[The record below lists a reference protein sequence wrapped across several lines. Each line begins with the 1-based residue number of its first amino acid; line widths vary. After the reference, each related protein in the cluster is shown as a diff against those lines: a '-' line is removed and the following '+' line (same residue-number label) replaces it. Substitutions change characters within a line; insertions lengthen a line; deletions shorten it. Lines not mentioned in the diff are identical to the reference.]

1 MEFVMIVE
9 PDEVGRKR
17 LEAVF
22 QTEKPSFSYQITGR
36 PEEALDILEHQKTD
50 VLVCETSLSVLSGR
64 EFFTM
69 AKMISPDTVRVAM
82 TSAEHVKDILSFLNE
97 CDIYKLI
104 MKPCASFADFI
115 EPVNAALEY
124 HRLKK
129 QAESDLEQAAEVVMT
144 MLKQHLTIGQM
155 DSVGEY
161 MMEHYLRDL
170 LGYYLETMIHE
181 NGNYLMGYNRLKNEF
196 HHEDAGQSFHM
207 IKKEDCE
214 IPPEIFRKI
223 LFLLMILT
231 KACRQILGKYAVSV
245 TMETASE
252 KFFVVRFSCDYSQNL
267 DKNGQIIYTGEN
279 QECHKDIM
287 DLTEKITDSI
297 VYRTV
302 SLEKENRYILNCA
315 IERRNHRVDS

>member
-104 MKPCASFADFI
+104 MTTS
-115 EPVNAALEY
+115 AACL
-124 HRLKK
+124 
-129 QAESDLEQAAEVVMT
+129 
-144 MLKQHLTIGQM
+144 
-155 DSVGEY
+155 
-161 MMEHYLRDL
+161 
-170 LGYYLETMIHE
+170 
-181 NGNYLMGYNRLKNEF
+181 
-196 HHEDAGQSFHM
+196 
-207 IKKEDCE
+207 
-214 IPPEIFRKI
+214 
-223 LFLLMILT
+223 
-231 KACRQILGKYAVSV
+231 
-245 TMETASE
+245 
-252 KFFVVRFSCDYSQNL
+252 
-267 DKNGQIIYTGEN
+267 
-279 QECHKDIM
+279 
-287 DLTEKITDSI
+287 
-297 VYRTV
+297 
-302 SLEKENRYILNCA
+302 
-315 IERRNHRVDS
+315 

>member
-129 QAESDLEQAAEVVMT
+129 QAESDLEQANMNLFFSEKDFERIAALYWVNVE
-144 MLKQHLTIGQM
+144 
-155 DSVGEY
+155 
-161 MMEHYLRDL
+161 L
-170 LGYYLETMIHE
+170 LG
-181 NGNYLMGYNRLKNEF
+181 GLMYPVRLFGVEFELCQQGLALLALVPIWLYRGRQGYHSKPF
-196 HHEDAGQSFHM
+196 QYFCYAFYPVHM
-207 IKKEDCE
+207 L
-214 IPPEIFRKI
+214 I
-223 LFLLMILT
+223 LVL
-231 KACRQILGKYAVSV
+231 ILG
-245 TMETASE
+245 
-252 KFFVVRFSCDYSQNL
+252 FV
-267 DKNGQIIYTGEN
+267 
-279 QECHKDIM
+279 
-287 DLTEKITDSI
+287 
-297 VYRTV
+297 
-302 SLEKENRYILNCA
+302 NR
-315 IERRNHRVDS
+315 